1 MQTVVETPSYLAA
14 AKASGI
20 TEAIRSAIVTMVAED
35 PTRGAELRGTG
46 GCRKFRVARRGE
58 GKSGGYRIIYFYTGP
73 DIPVFLLTVFA
84 KGERDNISDAEANA
98 LAGLT
103 KRLVEAHRAK
113 VAKLETR
120 R

>member
-14 AKASGI
+14 AKAAGI
-20 TEAIRSAIVTMVAED
+20 TERMRSEIVTMVARD
-35 PTRGAELRGTG
+35 PTLGIELRGTG

-58 GKSGGYRIIYFYTGP
+58 GKSGGYRIIHFYTGP

-84 KGERDNISDAEANA
+84 KGDKDNISDAEAKQ

-103 KRLVEAHRAK
+103 KRLVEAHRAEAMK
-113 VAKLETR
+113 RETE
-120 R
+120 

>member
-1 MQTVVETPSYLAA
+1 M
-14 AKASGI
+14 
-20 TEAIRSAIVTMVAED
+20 RSEIVTMVARD
-35 PTRGAELRGTG
+35 PALGIELRGTG

-58 GKSGGYRIIYFYTGP
+58 GKSGGYRIIHFYTGP

-84 KGERDNISDAEANA
+84 KGDKDNISDAEAKQ

-113 VAKLETR
+113 AMKRETE
-120 R
+120 